1 MQNFKIKKKKLSL
14 GMDVHT
20 VLFLNPLMEV
30 FI

>member
-1 MQNFKIKKKKLSL
+1 MQNFKIKKKLSL